1 MKTFI
6 LRRGRSKL
14 KLKIAGSSRR
24 ELLAK
29 LLAYSAIYGLIHVNY
44 IDLVTPGSNIP
55 GYHLWLIAL
64 YFAPFIPILFTLGFD
79 DWELLVSMGLTASLM
94 NDLFYHPIGML
105 LLGRKVNLLDW
116 YLFQLG
122 LKGFETRWSLN
133 LGFTTIPVSSILM
146 GTSIYI
152 RVVCIT
158 LLLMKWWSE
167 E

>member
-1 MKTFI
+1 MYT
-6 LRRGRSKL
+6 
-14 KLKIAGSSRR
+14 LKITGSSRR

-29 LLAYSAIYGLIHVNY
+29 LIAYSSIYGLIHVNY
-44 IDLVTPGSNIP
+44 IDLVVPGSNVP

-64 YFAPFIPILFTLGFD
+64 YFAPFVPILFTLGFD

-105 LLGRKVNLLDW
+105 LFGREVNLLDW

-122 LKGFETRWSLN
+122 LKGLRVDWSLN
-133 LGFTTIPVSSILM
+133 LGFASIPVSSLLM
-146 GTSIYI
+146 GASIYA
-152 RVVCIT
+152 RVVLTGI
-158 LLLMKWWSE
+158 LLHKWWRE